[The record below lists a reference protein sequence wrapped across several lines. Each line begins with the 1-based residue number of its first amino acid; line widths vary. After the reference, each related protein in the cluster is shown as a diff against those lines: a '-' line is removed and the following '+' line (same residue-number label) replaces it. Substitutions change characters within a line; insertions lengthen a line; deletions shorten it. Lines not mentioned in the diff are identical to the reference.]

1 MPREREIK
9 RKKEKEKGGGLKKRK
24 RPDLEVEGL
33 DCEKEK
39 RGKGGCEMQG
49 VGKENCQGK
58 IRVWRLGGLWA
69 GLGYSLANS
78 KYFYF
83 AN

>member
-1 MPREREIK
+1 M
-9 RKKEKEKGGGLKKRK
+9 
-24 RPDLEVEGL
+24 EGL

-39 RGKGGCEMQG
+39 RGKGGCKMQG

-69 GLGYSLANS
+69 GVGLLSRKL
-78 KYFYF
+78 KTFFFYF
-83 AN
+83 ANLI